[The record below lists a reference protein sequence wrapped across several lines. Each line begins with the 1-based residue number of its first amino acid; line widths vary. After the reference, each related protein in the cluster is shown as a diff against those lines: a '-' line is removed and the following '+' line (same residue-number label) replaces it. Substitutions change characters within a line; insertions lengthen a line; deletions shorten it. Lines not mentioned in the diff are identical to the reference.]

1 MFAPPARSVGQRMK
15 FKQILARVG
24 VLTALA
30 LVFLVQP
37 SRLLAEDNG
46 VANAASEKRLLTD
59 ISYLASDEL
68 EGRGITTQ
76 GINKAADY
84 IAAEFAKAGLK
95 TDLYGGTPFQKFKMP
110 QAARLGPAD
119 KNTLTLIA
127 PPAKNWDP
135 KEQEAGKVFNSL
147 IAGGS
152 GKFDGQI
159 VFAGYGISAPE
170 LGYDDYAGL
179 DVKGKI
185 VVVIRK
191 EPQQT
196 DANSK
201 FNGVDAS
208 SHAFWAKK
216 IEVAEQKGAAALIFI
231 NDALTIAE
239 TMKSLESLRKNTVDG
254 LIKILDESITPVET
268 ITPEGWKK
276 IRTDYAKAKSSLE
289 AVEKRIAAGADGPLD
304 PLAAGP
310 GAENMKLPVLSLSR
324 ARFASILKDVTGKEL
339 SAVEQEIDATLK
351 PQSAELTGWKLAGET
366 NLIRESIEVK
376 NVIGVLEGEGP
387 LADETIVIG
396 AHYDHVGMG
405 GAGSLAPWTSA
416 VHNGADDNASGTCTL
431 IEIARRLTSMG
442 KKPNRRIVFIA
453 FSAEESG
460 LIGSRHYCKEPRFP
474 LESTIA
480 MLNLDMVG
488 RVKDNTLIVYGTGT
502 AKEFDG
508 LVDEVNKEAQFKIT
522 KKPEGNGP
530 SDHDSFFNVKV
541 PVFHYFSNF
550 HADYHRPSD
559 DVPLINIEGMRR
571 VADYVTATAL
581 KIDANPARPSFIA
594 PAPAPPRPPRASAS
608 SSGGRP
614 YVGAA
619 PDYAAE
625 DGGVLIGGITIGSPA
640 DKAGIKK
647 GDLIVRFADIRINN
661 VQDYSDA
668 ISAKKPGDKIKVQVK
683 RGSETL
689 DLDLELGQ
697 PRQINIQPDGK

>member
-1 MFAPPARSVGQRMK
+1 MLFLRRYFNLPRANAIRAIAVSG
-15 FKQILARVG
+15 
-24 VLTALA
+24 LA
-30 LVFLVQP
+30 LLVQTG
-37 SRLLAEDNG
+37 SLVAQESNAETNA
-46 VANAASEKRLLTD
+46 ANVASEKRLLTD

-95 TDLYGGTPFQKFKMP
+95 TDLYEGTPFQKFKMP
-110 QAARLGPAD
+110 QAPRLGPAE
-119 KNTLTLIA
+119 KNTLTLVA
-127 PPAKNWDP
+127 PAEKNWEP
-135 KEQEAGKVFNSL
+135 KSQEAGKFFNAL
-147 IAGGS
+147 LAGGS
-152 GKFDGQI
+152 AKFDGQI

-170 LGYDDYAGL
+170 LNYDDYEGL

-185 VVVIRK
+185 VVVLRK

-201 FNGVDAS
+201 FNGVS
-208 SHAFWAKK
+208 PSPHSLFTKK
-216 IEVAEQKGAAALIFI
+216 IEVAEQKGAVALII
-231 NDALTIAE
+231 VNDALTVAE
-239 TMKSLESLRKNTVDG
+239 SVKSLELLRKNTLDG
-254 LIKILDESITPVET
+254 MVKILDADITPIET
-268 ITPEGWKK
+268 ITPEAWKK
-276 IRTDYAKAKSSLE
+276 VREDYAKARNSLE
-289 AVEKRIAAGADGPLD
+289 DVDKRIAGADSALD
-304 PLAAGP
+304 TMAAGP
-310 GAENMKLPVLSLSR
+310 GADNIKLPVLSLSR
-324 ARFASILKDVTGKEL
+324 ARFASILKEAAGKEL
-339 SAVEQEIDATLK
+339 SAIEKEIDATLK
-351 PQSAELTGWKLAGET
+351 PQSVDLTGWTLAGET
-366 NLIRESIEVK
+366 NLVREPLEVK

-387 LADETIVIG
+387 LSDETIVIG

-405 GAGSLAPWTSA
+405 GAGSLAPWTRA
-416 VHNGADDNASGTCTL
+416 VHNGADDNASGTCTMM
-431 IEIARRLTSMG
+431 EIARRLGSMG

-460 LIGSRHYCKEPRFP
+460 LIGSIHYCKEPRFP
-474 LESTIA
+474 LENTIA

-488 RVKDNTLIVYGTGT
+488 RLNNDALIVYGTGT
-502 AKEFDG
+502 AKEFDS
-508 LVDEVNKEAQFKIT
+508 LVDELNQAAKFKIT
-522 KKPEGNGP
+522 KKPEGTGP
-530 SDHDSFFNVKV
+530 SDHDSFYKKKI

-550 HADYHRPSD
+550 HPDYHRPSD
-559 DVPLINIEGMRR
+559 DVPLINIVGMRR
-571 VADYVTATAL
+571 IADFVTATAL
-581 KIDANPARPSFIA
+581 SIDNVKARPTFVAAA
-594 PAPAPPRPPRASAS
+594 PAPVRPRTTTAS

-625 DGGVLIGGITIGSPA
+625 DGGVLVGAISSGSPA
-640 DKAGIKK
+640 EKAGLQK

-683 RGSETL
+683 RGAETL

>member
-1 MFAPPARSVGQRMK
+1 MPLTTYKSVRRFVAK
-15 FKQILARVG
+15 ASFLAALSVASLSP
-24 VLTALA
+24 LTASLA
-30 LVFLVQP
+30 HENDE
-37 SRLLAEDNG
+37 AK
-46 VANAASEKRLLTD
+46 AASEKRLLTD

-95 TDLYGGTPFQKFKMP
+95 TDLYDGTPFQKFKMP
-110 QAARLGPAD
+110 QPARLGPAD

-127 PPAKNWDP
+127 PAAKNWEP
-135 KEQEAGKVFNSL
+135 KAQEVAKVFNTL
-147 IAGGS
+147 TAGGS
-152 GKFDGQI
+152 GKFDGEV

-170 LGYDDYAGL
+170 LGYDDYEGL

-196 DANSK
+196 DPNSK
-201 FNGVDAS
+201 FNGVNPS
-208 SHAFWAKK
+208 PHSLFTKK
-216 IEVAEQKGAAALIFI
+216 IEVAEQKGAAALVII
-231 NDALTIAE
+231 NDALTVTE
-239 TMKSLESLRKNTVDG
+239 TIKTLESLRKSTVDG
-254 LIKILDESITPVET
+254 MLKILDGSITPNET

-276 IRTDYAKAKSSLE
+276 LREDYAKAKATLAE
-289 AVEKRIAAGADGPLD
+289 VDQRIASSGDAPLD
-304 PLAAGP
+304 TGAAGP
-310 GAENMKLPVLSLSR
+310 GAENIKLPVLSLSR
-324 ARFASILKDVTGKEL
+324 GRFASILKDVTGKDL
-339 SAVEQEIDATLK
+339 ADVEKEIDATLK
-351 PQSAELTGWKLAGET
+351 PQSAVLTEWKLAGET
-366 NLIRESIEVK
+366 NLQREALEVK

-405 GAGSLAPWTSA
+405 GAGSLAPWTRA
-416 VHNGADDNASGTCTL
+416 VHNGADDNASGTCTM
-431 IEIARRLTSMG
+431 IEIARRFGSMG

-453 FSAEESG
+453 FTAEESG
-460 LIGSRHYCKEPRFP
+460 LIGSIHYCKEPRFP
-474 LESTIA
+474 LENTIA

-488 RVKDNTLIVYGTGT
+488 RVNNDALIVYGTGT
-502 AKEFDG
+502 AKEFDAM
-508 LVDEVNKEAQFKIT
+508 VDELNQEAKFKIT
-522 KKPEGNGP
+522 KKPEGTGP
-530 SDHDSFFNVKV
+530 SDHDSFYKKKI

-550 HADYHRPSD
+550 HPDYHRPSD

-571 VADYVTATAL
+571 IADYVMATAL
-581 KIDANPARPSFIA
+581 KIDANPTKPTFIA
-594 PAPAPPRPPRASAS
+594 PTPAPVRPRPAAAAS
-608 SSGGRP
+608 SGGGRP

-625 DGGVLIGGITIGSPA
+625 DGGVLVGGVTVGSPA

-668 ISAKKPGDKIKVQVK
+668 ITAKKPGDKIKVQVK
-683 RGSETL
+683 RGAETL